1 MKRIAIAMKFCLLS
15 LAQCSFGQQS
25 AVSLPLRRLRLTSS
39 FGYRIHPM
47 TGGLKF
53 HNGIDLYA
61 RSDTVFSVMGG
72 FVTKVANDP
81 VAGNYVMIG
90 HTFGLQTIYGHLS
103 AIAVMPGD
111 SISAGQP
118 IAITGATGRV
128 TGEHLHFAVRYQDHW
143 LPPLQFLAG
152 LLR

>member
-1 MKRIAIAMKFCLLS
+1 MIRIAIAMNLCMLS
-15 LAQCSFGQQS
+15 LAQCSFGQQC

-39 FGYRIHPM
+39 FGYRIHPII
-47 TGGLKF
+47 GGLKH

-61 RSDTVFSVMGG
+61 RSDTVFSVLGG
-72 FVTKVANDP
+72 IVTKVANNP
-81 VAGNYVMIG
+81 VTGNYVMIC
-90 HTFGLQTIYGHLS
+90 HTCGLQTIYGHLS
-103 AIAVMPGD
+103 AIGVLPGD
-111 SISAGQP
+111 SVCAGQP

-128 TGEHLHFAVRYQDHW
+128 TGEHLHFAVRYKDHW